1 VTNQMRKKSIDDVD
15 VRGKRVL
22 VRVDFN
28 VPLEA
33 GRITDDTRIRA
44 ALPTIRHL
52 IDGGARVVLMTHLG
66 RPDGKVVE
74 SLRVAP
80 LAARLSELLGQP
92 VAAAPDCVGPAA
104 RAVADALGEGQVLL
118 LENLRFHPEEED
130 NDPAFARELAS
141 LGDVYVNDA
150 FGTAHRAHASTEGV
164 AHLLPA
170 VAGYL
175 MEKEISI
182 MGRALVRPERPFVA
196 IVGGKKV
203 SDKIGVLN
211 NLIQRADRLLVGG
224 AMANTFLKAHG
235 LEIGKSYFEAE
246 ALDTAARLVREA
258 KGASKDLLLP
268 RDAVVTA
275 ELRPG
280 VEHRVVPVTTV
291 PAELLIADIGPETVQ
306 TFTEALEGARTV
318 VWNGPMGVF
327 EIPPFDQGT
336 RRIAEALTRVQGTTI
351 VGGGDS
357 VAALEEAGLADK
369 VTHVSTGGGAS
380 LEFLEGKVLPG
391 VAALDDA

>member
-1 VTNQMRKKSIDDVD
+1 
-15 VRGKRVL
+15 
-22 VRVDFN
+22 
-28 VPLEA
+28 
-33 GRITDDTRIRA
+33 
-44 ALPTIRHL
+44 
-52 IDGGARVVLMTHLG
+52 
-66 RPDGKVVE
+66 
-74 SLRVAP
+74 
-80 LAARLSELLGQP
+80 
-92 VAAAPDCVGPAA
+92 
-104 RAVADALGEGQVLL
+104 
-118 LENLRFHPEEED
+118 
-130 NDPAFARELAS
+130 
-141 LGDVYVNDA
+141 
-150 FGTAHRAHASTEGV
+150 
-164 AHLLPA
+164 
-170 VAGYL
+170 

-196 IVGGKKV
+196 VVGGKKV

-235 LEIGKSYFEAE
+235 LEIGTSYFEAE

-280 VEHRVVPVTTV
+280 VEYRVVPVTAV
-291 PAELLIADIGPETVQ
+291 PAEQLIADIGPETVQ
-306 TFTEALEGARTV
+306 TFAGALEGARTV

-336 RRIAEALTRVQGTTI
+336 RRIAEALTRVRGTTI